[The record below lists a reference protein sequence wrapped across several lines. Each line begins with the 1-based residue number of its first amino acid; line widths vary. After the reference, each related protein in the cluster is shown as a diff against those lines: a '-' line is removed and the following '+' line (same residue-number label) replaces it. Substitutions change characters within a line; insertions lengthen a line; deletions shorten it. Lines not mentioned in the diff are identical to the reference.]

1 MLAPGH
7 DGVGWLARS
16 GRVPLGYL
24 GDAERTARTFPTV
37 DGQRMAVPGDRARL
51 LADGRIELLG
61 RDATTINT
69 GGEKV
74 FAEEVEAAV
83 RADPAVRDVVVVGR
97 PSERWGS
104 EVVALVQPEPGAT
117 LDRDRLRATCT
128 DRLARYKLPKTFVEV
143 DAVRRSPSGKVDL
156 GWALIGRGPSRRPA
170 SCRADDTRT
179 GSRPARLP
187 AGRSAAG
194 RTRRAPRTRWPRP
207 SATGSRA
214 TFRRHGSRP
223 GAAARR
229 RYARCGPGRTMSAGT
244 RCLPGLGWWCP
255 TWPIEYGGAGLTAE
269 EARVVEAELAPYNL
283 GRLNPLGLSLAAPAL
298 FAHGTEDQRRRFLP
312 PIVRNEEVWCQLF
325 SEPGAGSDLASL
337 ATRAERDGD
346 EWVVTGQKVW
356 KTWAHLA
363 DYGVLLARTDP
374 DVPKRQGLTY
384 FLVKMGDP
392 GVEVRPLRHLGGEV
406 EFTEVFLDAVRIPD
420 GHRVGDVNGGWKVA
434 NATLSGE
441 RQMVSGSGSGGVD
454 RIGGSGVDRLIRLAR
469 ERSAAGLPG
478 GWNDPLIR
486 QQVMRL
492 FAEEQ
497 IRNWTNQRVRA
508 GIKAGRVPGP
518 ESSVG
523 KVHQGSLNQ
532 RIQLLAMDLLGP
544 AAMAGGRRRV
554 RLSHPTSPARDRSTT
569 PPRCP
574 MRCGDAPE
582 PGEHHRRRYDR
593 SEQEHPG

>member
-1 MLAPGH
+1 MTEPTEQATEPVATEFVTGTATAS
-7 DGVGWLARS
+7 VARQA
-16 GRVPLGYL
+16 RAWVEKNVP
-24 GDAERTARTFPTV
+24 
-37 DGQRMAVPGDRARL
+37 
-51 LADGRIELLG
+51 
-61 RDATTINT
+61 
-69 GGEKV
+69 
-74 FAEEVEAAV
+74 AAW
-83 RADPAVRDVVVVGR
+83 R
-97 PSERWGS
+97 
-104 EVVALVQPEPGAT
+104 
-117 LDRDRLRATCT
+117 
-128 DRLARYKLPKTFVEV
+128 
-143 DAVRRSPSGKVDL
+143 
-156 GWALIGRGPSRRPA
+156 
-170 SCRADDTRT
+170 
-179 GSRPARLP
+179 
-187 AGRSAAG
+187 
-194 RTRRAPRTRWPRP
+194 
-207 SATGSRA
+207 
-214 TFRRHGSRP
+214 
-223 GAAARR
+223 AAARR
-229 RYARCGPGRTMSAGT
+229 GGPAAIRQVRSRADYERWYPVFAGS
-244 RCLPGLGWWCP
+244 GLVVP
-255 TWPIEYGGAGLTAE
+255 TWPIEYGGAGLTPE
-269 EARVVEAELAPYNL
+269 EARVVEAELAPFNL

-298 FAHGTEDQRRRFLP
+298 FAYGTEDQRRRFLP

-356 KTWAHLA
+356 NTWAHLA

-406 EFTEVFLDAVRIPD
+406 EFTEVFLDAVRIPN

-469 ERSAAGLPG
+469 ERAASGSPG

-492 FAEEQ
+492 FAEER

-518 ESSVG
+518 EGSVG

-544 AAMAGGRRRV
+544 APMAWRPPAGAIV
-554 RLSHPTSPARDRSTT
+554 SPD
-569 PPRCP
+569 
-574 MRCGDAPE
+574 E
-582 PGEHHRRRYDR
+582 PGEGPEHYAASLPYEVRGMLR
-593 SEQEHPG
+593 SRANTIEGGTTEVNKNILAERVLGLPREPDPWQGASWRDVPRS